1 MEIQTET
8 RPLPFKKQK
17 DVNSNR
23 HKGIWKAYFRLLY
36 RSKLP
41 YFLIA
46 LGLVLSFVSVRVG
59 LMFPQYTQR
68 LLAGDIGNEVIFGT
82 IFVALAR
89 TFLGIPGQFVDT
101 VAKAKIDMN
110 LRKLIWKSLMNMPLP
125 FFDKTK
131 AREMVSRTTSDT
143 ASVSSFLMTTL
154 LNQVTSFYSIV
165 MTIMIV
171 NEYDTRLALSFFVLI
186 PLVVLVAFVQGR
198 LNFKAQSELTKST
211 SKLTQFLAELLANIP
226 LIKVFANEEKEDI
239 RGKEVIGK
247 LYKSQIKAIT
257 IRVIFTPIIS
267 IVESLQTLVI
277 VGLGVYYVS
286 KGAFGID
293 VWVAYYLYAG
303 DLKLR
308 INSIVSLFSA
318 FKTSQGATERVSR
331 LLEEPC
337 EEYHKYLTEYETQ
350 KDIVFESVS
359 FGYGDKKV
367 LSDIS
372 FRVPA
377 GKVTAIVG
385 PSGSGKTTVLSLIE
399 RFYKPD
405 SGTIR
410 LGDASIEDISLAD
423 WRKKFGYV
431 AQEMSLISGSIR
443 GNILYGVEREV
454 SEAEFQKAVAA
465 ADVMDFIK
473 EFSEGFDTEVGEF
486 GSKLSGGQRQRIA
499 VSRAILRNPEYLLL
513 DEATS
518 SLDAYSEHIVQKNL
532 DKLMKNR
539 TTIVIAHKIATVVN
553 ADQIIVI
560 DSGKIAGIGTHGE
573 LLKTNEVYKEFFD
586 IQNQR
591 QFACP
596 N

>member
-1 MEIQTET
+1 MEIQTEA
-8 RPLPFKKQK
+8 RHLFFKSPKADK
-17 DVNSNR
+17 SNR

-36 RSKLP
+36 KAKLP

-46 LGLVLSFVSVRVG
+46 AGTALSFISVRIA
-59 LMFPQYTQR
+59 LKFPQYTQR
-68 LLAGDIGNEVIFGT
+68 LMAGELSNEVIFGM
-82 IFVALAR
+82 IFIAFAR
-89 TFLGIPGQFVDT
+89 TFIAIPSLFADMAAQ
-101 VAKAKIDMN
+101 AKIDMN
-110 LRKLIWKSLMNMPLP
+110 LRKLIWKSLINMPLP

-154 LNQVTSFYSIV
+154 LNQVTSLYSIV

-171 NEYDTRLALSFFVLI
+171 NEYDRRLALSFFILI
-186 PLVVLVAFVQGR
+186 PLVVFVAFIQGR
-198 LNFKAQSELTKST
+198 LNFSAQSEVTKSN
-211 SKLTQFLAELLANIP
+211 SKLTQFLAELLSNIP
-226 LIKVFANEEKEDI
+226 LIKGFANEEKEDA

-247 LYKSQIKAIT
+247 LYKSQIKAAT
-257 IRVIFTPIIS
+257 INVIFRPITA
-267 IVESLQTLVI
+267 IVESLETLVI
-277 VGLGVYYVS
+277 VGFGVYYVS
-286 KGAFGID
+286 KGVFGID
-293 VWVAYYLYAG
+293 IWIAYYLYAG

-308 INSIVSLFSA
+308 INSIVSIFSS
-318 FKTSQGATERVSR
+318 FKSSQGATERVSR
-331 LLEEPC
+331 LLEEPG
-337 EEYHKYLTEYETQ
+337 EEYRKYLAECET
-350 KDIVFESVS
+350 KEDIVFENVS
-359 FGYGDKKV
+359 FGYNDKTV

-377 GKVTAIVG
+377 GKITAIVG
-385 PSGSGKTTVLSLIE
+385 PSGSGKTTILSLVE

-405 SGTIR
+405 AGVIKQ
-410 LGDASIEDISLAD
+410 GDVPIEDMNLED

-443 GNILYGVEREV
+443 DNILYGVDREV
-454 SEAEFQKAVAA
+454 SEEEFQRAVAA
-465 ADVMDFIK
+465 ADVMDFVK
-473 EFSEGFDTEVGEF
+473 EFPEGFDTEVGEF

-499 VSRAILRNPEYLLL
+499 ISRAILRNPDHLLL

-518 SLDAYSEHIVQKNL
+518 SLDASSEHIVQKNL
-532 DKLMKNR
+532 DELMKNR

-553 ADQIIVI
+553 ADQIIVV
-560 DSGKIAGIGTHGE
+560 DSGKIAGIGTHEE
-573 LLKTNEVYKEFFD
+573 LLKTNEVYKEFFT